1 MSKSFYKF
9 ILSIFGWKIVGENNF
24 PRKCLV
30 VAAPHT
36 SNWDFIIGRCYSYA
50 VGIYP
55 RYLAKSQL
63 FLPLVGTFFRWN
75 GAIPVDRSLKNNMV
89 DQITGMYN
97 CSDDLII
104 CLSPEGTRK
113 RVDKWKT
120 GFYHI
125 AYGAK
130 IPIVLLMIDYKKK
143 QIGSLCQFFL
153 SGNFEEDMVKIQEI
167 YKGVSGKI
175 PLNYNTKIY

>member
-1 MSKSFYKF
+1 
-9 ILSIFGWKIVGENNF
+9 
-24 PRKCLV
+24 
-30 VAAPHT
+30 
-36 SNWDFIIGRCYSYA
+36 
-50 VGIYP
+50 
-55 RYLAKSQL
+55 
-63 FLPLVGTFFRWN
+63 
-75 GAIPVDRSLKNNMV
+75 MV

-125 AYGAK
+125 ACGAN

-143 QIGSLCQFFL
+143 QIGSLCQFFP
-153 SGNFEEDMVKIQEI
+153 SGNFEEDMLKIQEI
-167 YKGVSGKI
+167 YKRVSGKI